1 MGVPILPVLGA
12 LSQVASTAWNTYSK
26 IKRARE
32 SLPEGAAIASRLEI
46 LENTCLEQAEM
57 LSELSKDLDQ
67 FAQAIQQEIEQTKK
81 RQAILTWISCISLT
95 TAAAAIGISLFL
107 LLK

>member
-1 MGVPILPVLGA
+1 MAVPILPVLST
-12 LSQVASTAWNTYSK
+12 LSQVATTAWTTYSR

-32 SLPEGAAIASRLEI
+32 SLPEGAALASRLEI

-57 LSELSKDLDQ
+57 LSELSKDVDQ
-67 FAQAIQQEIEQTKK
+67 FAQAIQEEIEQTKR
-81 RQAILTWISCISLT
+81 RQTILTWISSISLA
-95 TAAAAIGISLFL
+95 TAVAAIGISLFL